1 MVILEKR
8 HLFYIFG
15 LKFNFLFHIE
25 GDFEDTEEGEYC
37 LDGAETAENG
47 KKIFL
52 FH

>member
-1 MVILEKR
+1 MRKGTSCADS
-8 HLFYIFG
+8 YI
-15 LKFNFLFHIE
+15 KINFHIE

-47 KKIFL
+47 KSDIIL